1 MNGINNEVNSIQ
13 LFFDLS
19 GVKPVRCI
27 VKIQMAES
35 IAIKRPY
42 FNAFFILCRFYLI
55 HFIKNS
61 YIINAT
67 SHCLAR
73 FSYICDKEFI
83 VNIKDILNNYKEDAR
98 VEELAKALSNPKGR
112 IHLKGLIGSQDAFI
126 ATASYFLNHRNS
138 VFVLPDREEA
148 NYFLS
153 DLENL
158 TEKDVL
164 LFPSSYRKSADF
176 TQVDSANVL
185 LRAEVL
191 NELNHASEYGR
202 LIVSYPEA
210 LAEKVINRS
219 ALEKNTLEITI
230 NNKLSIDFINEFLI
244 EYDFERVD
252 FVYEPGQF
260 SIRGGIVDI
269 FSFSHELPYR
279 IEFFGDHIE
288 SIRTFE
294 IESQLSAEQV
304 KSVTIVPNVQ
314 SKFLTESN
322 ISLLEFIDE
331 DSIIWFKDIQFSID
345 IIKSG
350 YKKATELWKALS
362 VADKEK
368 NPEWIDPKFSFTD
381 EKLFAEQLSDFQI
394 IEFGKQFF
402 YPATKSLSFDTK
414 PQPSFNKDFNL
425 LAHNLKENE
434 KSGVKNY
441 ILTDSGKQ
449 QERIFSILGDVDK
462 NLKFI
467 PLNVSIREGFVDYEQ
482 KIACYTDHQIFDR
495 YYKYKH
501 RRGYTKSQAITLK
514 ELRDLKPGDFITH
527 IDHGIGKYGGLEKVE
542 VNGKIQEMIRL
553 IYADNDLLY
562 VNINSLNRISKYSG
576 KDGHLPKMNKLGTE
590 AWDKLKKTTK
600 KKVKDIARDL
610 IKLYALRKAQV
621 GFAFSPDTY
630 LQNELEASF
639 IYEDTPDQ
647 EKATADVKKDMESEH
662 PMDRLVCGDVGFGKT
677 EVAIRAAFKAA
688 TEGKQVAILVPTTI
702 LAMQHYKTF
711 SERLKEFPVRIDY
724 INRFK
729 TTKQVKDTLEALKNG
744 KVEILIG
751 THKLVAKDVKFKDL
765 GLLIIDEEQKF
776 GVTVKEKLKQFRA
789 NVDTL
794 TLTATPI
801 PRTLHF
807 SLMGARDLS
816 IIQTPPPNRQPVD
829 TELHVFNEKLIKEA
843 VEFELDREG
852 QVFFIHNRVAD
863 LRQLGGLI
871 QKLVPKARIA
881 IAHGQLEGDKLED
894 IMLDFI
900 EGRYDV
906 LVATT
911 IIEAGLDVPNA
922 NTILINHAHMF
933 GLSDLHQMRGRV
945 GRSNKKAFCYL
956 LSPPLSTL
964 TPEARK
970 RLSAIEEFSDLGS
983 GFNVAMRDL
992 DIRGSGNLLGA
1003 EQSGFIAEIGFDMY
1017 HKILDEAIQELKD
1030 EEFREVFANEKPRP
1044 FVSATQIETDMELLI
1059 PDEYVTNIQER
1070 YNLYTELSKVEDKE
1084 NLKAFAKKLEDRF
1097 GALPKQ
1103 VWDLLRTVELQWLGK
1118 EIGLEKISWK
1128 KSILRGYFVSDK
1140 QSKYFESEMFGNILL
1155 YAQHNPRRVNL
1166 KEVKNTLRI
1175 AVEDVKNIDEVIF
1188 ALEQMKDPVVI

>member
-1 MNGINNEVNSIQ
+1 
-13 LFFDLS
+13 
-19 GVKPVRCI
+19 
-27 VKIQMAES
+27 MARDC
-35 IAIKRPY
+35 K
-42 FNAFFILCRFYLI
+42 
-55 HFIKNS
+55 
-61 YIINAT
+61 
-67 SHCLAR
+67 
-73 FSYICDKEFI
+73 
-83 VNIKDILNNYKEDAR
+83 VNIREILERYKQDSR
-98 VEELAKALSNPKGR
+98 VEQLTHALQQKKSR
-112 IHLKGLIGSQDAFI
+112 IHLKGLIGAQDAFVV
-126 ATASYFLNHRNS
+126 AANYFLTHRNM

-148 NYFLS
+148 NYFQA

-158 TEKDVL
+158 MDKDIL
-164 LFPSSYRKSADF
+164 LFPSSYRKSFDF
-176 TQVDSANVL
+176 TQTDSANVL

-191 NELNHASEYGR
+191 NELNHTQEYGH
-202 LIVSYPEA
+202 LIVTYPEA
-210 LAEKVINRS
+210 LAEKVIDRN
-219 ALEKNTLEITI
+219 ALEKNTLEIVL

-244 EYDFERVD
+244 EYDFERTD

-269 FSFSHELPYR
+269 FSFSNELPYR

-294 IESQLSAEQV
+294 IESQLSVEHV

-314 SKFLTESN
+314 AKFLTESN
-322 ISLLEFIDE
+322 ISLLEFID
-331 DSIIWFKDIQFSID
+331 DDAAIWFKDVVFTLD
-345 IIKSG
+345 TIKTG

-362 VADKEK
+362 ANDKQT
-368 NPEWIDPKFSFTD
+368 NPDWLDPKFSFTD
-381 EKLFAEQLSDFQI
+381 EKLLADQLSDFPI
-394 IEFGKQFF
+394 VEFGKQFF
-402 YPATKSLSFDTK
+402 YPATQTILFDTK

-425 LAHNLKENE
+425 LIHNLKENE
-434 KSGVKNY
+434 KQKIENF
-441 ILTDSGKQ
+441 ILTDSPKQ
-449 QERIFSILGDVDK
+449 QERLFAIIEDLVKQITFTPI
-462 NLKFI
+462 NI
-467 PLNVSIREGFVDYEQ
+467 SIREGFIDYEQ
-482 KIACYTDHQIFDR
+482 KLACYTDHQIFDR
-495 YYKYKH
+495 YYKYKLK
-501 RRGYTKSQAITLK
+501 RGYTKSQAITLK

-527 IDHGIGKYGGLEKVE
+527 IDHGVGKYGGLEKVE

-576 KDGHLPKMNKLGTE
+576 KDGHIPKMNKLGTD

-610 IKLYALRKAQV
+610 IKLYALRKAQE
-621 GFAFSPDTY
+621 GMAFSPDTY

-647 EKATADVKKDMESEH
+647 EKATADVKKDMESPH

-688 TEGKQVAILVPTTI
+688 TDGKQVAILVPTTI

-711 SERLKEFPVRIDY
+711 NERLKDFPVRIDY

-729 TTKQVKDTLEALKNG
+729 STKQVKDTLEALKAG
-744 KVEILIG
+744 KVDIIIG
-751 THKLVAKDVKFKDL
+751 THKLVSKDVKFKDL

-816 IIQTPPPNRQPVD
+816 IIQTPPPNRQPVL

-843 VEFELDREG
+843 VEFELDRDG

-900 EGRYDV
+900 EGKYDV

-922 NTILINHAHMF
+922 NTMLINHAHMF

-1017 HKILDEAIQELKD
+1017 HKILDEAIQELKED
-1030 EEFREVFANEKPRP
+1030 EFKGLFQDEKPRP
-1044 FVSATQIETDMELLI
+1044 FVSFTQIETDMELLI

-1070 YNLYTELSKVEDKE
+1070 YNLYTELSKIENKTALDAFEKE
-1084 NLKAFAKKLEDRF
+1084 LHDRF
-1097 GALPKQ
+1097 GPLPRQ
-1103 VWDLLRTVELQWLGK
+1103 VKDLLRTVELQWIGK

-1128 KSILRGYFVSDK
+1128 KGTLRGYFITDK
-1140 QSKYFESEMFGNILL
+1140 QSKYFETDMFGRILQ
-1155 YAQHNPRRVNL
+1155 YAQHHPRKVNL

-1175 AVEDVKNIDEVIF
+1175 AVEDIKNIDEAIW
-1188 ALEQMKDPVVI
+1188 ALEQMRDPVVI